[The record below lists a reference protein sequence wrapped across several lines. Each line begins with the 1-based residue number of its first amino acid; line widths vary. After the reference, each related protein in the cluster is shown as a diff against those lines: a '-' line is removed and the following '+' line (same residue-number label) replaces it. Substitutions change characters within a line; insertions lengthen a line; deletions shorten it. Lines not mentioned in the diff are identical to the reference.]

1 MNSKFKKTMCAVL
14 RIVCIPFM
22 LIGIA
27 VWGAVMFAK
36 VGIETL
42 AKRGEVLAK

>member
-14 RIVCIPFM
+14 RIFCIPFM

-42 AKRGEVLAK
+42 AKHGEILAK

>member
-1 MNSKFKKTMCAVL
+1 MNSKFKKTSCAVL

-22 LIGIA
+22 LIGIT

-36 VGIETL
+36 VGMETL
-42 AKRGEVLAK
+42 AKQRKVPAK